1 MNDAFTSIALAYG
14 MMPPLLACYRA
25 SQSLIQAIPPSS
37 SPLLQLPHI
46 TSSIAATIEASFPP
60 NQHMT
65 IQHFMSLPEYERRK
79 LATNTPGA
87 SLTPAQYND
96 AVAVARQIP
105 FVRVEKV
112 FFKVMG
118 ERFVTTGSLVQCVA
132 KARIIPPGTLD
143 IPPVNELDLEDID
156 PDEGD
161 LDGILGRKPPK
172 NSRPKALTGSTVPAS
187 SDSSDTEDQPTQPP
201 LAFAPYFARDHP
213 PRWHMFLS
221 ESKQNR
227 VAVPPATIMTFP
239 KPIFEQGS
247 GKPTF
252 AMQTLK
258 LQFQAPP
265 QAGRYTFAMHLICDS
280 YVGMDTRVE
289 AVMVVEEAAK
299 AVEIES
305 EGEISEPD
313 EGW

>member
-1 MNDAFTSIALAYG
+1 
-14 MMPPLLACYRA
+14 
-25 SQSLIQAIPPSS
+25 
-37 SPLLQLPHI
+37 
-46 TSSIAATIEASFPP
+46 
-60 NQHMT
+60 MT
-65 IQHFMSLPEYERRK
+65 VQQFMSLPEYERRK
-79 LATNTPGA
+79 LATNAPA
-87 SLTPAQYND
+87 VSLTPAQYND

-105 FVRVEKV
+105 LVQVEKV

-132 KARIIPPGTLD
+132 KARVIPPGTLD
-143 IPPVNELDLEDID
+143 VPPVNELDLEDVD

-172 NSRPKALTGSTVPAS
+172 NSRPKSLIGSS
-187 SDSSDTEDQPTQPP
+187 SPQDADAEEKPTQPP
-201 LAFAPYFARDHP
+201 LAFAPYFAREHP

-227 VAVPPATIMTFP
+227 VAVPPVTIMTFP
-239 KPIFEQGS
+239 KPIFEGS

-280 YVGMDTRVE
+280 YVGMDTRTE
-289 AVMVVEEAAK
+289 AVLDVEEAAK
-299 AVEIES
+299 AAEIES

-313 EGW
+313 EGEFLWLFLPFLYGIVQC